1 MVDPFILFAIGGDLP
16 ELFLANP
23 YGQAASALVPGGYD
37 LQEKMAQGRVALAN
51 LRHRTRHVNKRFQ
64 ALVHKFLRFGF
75 SYDRDPGESIANPV
89 WRFQ

>member
-1 MVDPFILFAIGGDLP
+1 
-16 ELFLANP
+16 
-23 YGQAASALVPGGYD
+23 
-37 LQEKMAQGRVALAN
+37 MAQGRVALAN